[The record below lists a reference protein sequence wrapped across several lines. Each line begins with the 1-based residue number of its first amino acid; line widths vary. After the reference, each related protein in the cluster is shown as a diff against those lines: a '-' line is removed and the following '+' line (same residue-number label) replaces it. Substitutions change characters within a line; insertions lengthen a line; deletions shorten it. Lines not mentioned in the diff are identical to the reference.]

1 MFTTAENEISVKIP
15 ITNQK
20 HFMSTRLDITSWCVH
35 INMEWVDMQAWDIP
49 VQNIYS
55 IINEL
60 AIVYFQSI
68 KISRVFYAYLVNI
81 LSILLYLLKMC
92 SKMFSIKYMCTFG

>member
-1 MFTTAENEISVKIP
+1 MFTTAENEISVKIH

-60 AIVYFQSI
+60 AIISFQSI
-68 KISRVFYAYLVNI
+68 KISSFYAYLVNI

-92 SKMFSIKYMCTFG
+92 MFSIKYMCTFG